1 LDVLPKLVKI
11 ADWQPISYFSGNT
24 KAAFVLAAVV
34 A

>member
-1 LDVLPKLVKI
+1 LDVLPKLVKL
-11 ADWQPISYFSGNT
+11 ADWQAISYFSGNT